1 MKLRIDHVT
10 VCGSH
15 LEQMRRGFAA
25 AGLGTSYGGRHAN
38 GVTHMDLLAFPD
50 GSYMELIA
58 PIDSLAS
65 ATGMTSGWSQLM
77 EGDAGPGAWAVRTD
91 DIHAEAARLRAAG
104 IEVRGPEAGSRKR
117 PDGIDLRWETAIVGR
132 GPAGSV
138 LPFLI
143 EDQTPRGLRVPPSAM
158 AGAIEG
164 VAAVVI
170 AVRDLEESI
179 SLFIRAYGVERP
191 PVEDHPEFG
200 AARAHFLEIP
210 VVLAAPTME
219 QTRLHDRIQRFGQCP
234 AAFLLKAGNLSRAA
248 STFALKDRA
257 TWFNREVAW
266 FDPQQLGGTRI
277 GLIG

>member
-25 AGLGTSYGGRHAN
+25 AGLRTSYGGRHAN
-38 GVTHMDLLAFPD
+38 GGTHMDLLAFPD

-104 IEVRGPEAGSRKR
+104 IGVRGPEAGSRKR
-117 PDGIDLRWETAIVGR
+117 HEGIDVRWETALVGR

-143 EDQTPRGLRVPPSAM
+143 EDQTRRGLRGRPAAM

-164 VAAVVI
+164 V
-170 AVRDLEESI
+170 
-179 SLFIRAYGVERP
+179 
-191 PVEDHPEFG
+191 
-200 AARAHFLEIP
+200 
-210 VVLAAPTME
+210 
-219 QTRLHDRIQRFGQCP
+219 
-234 AAFLLKAGNLSRAA
+234 
-248 STFALKDRA
+248 
-257 TWFNREVAW
+257 
-266 FDPQQLGGTRI
+266 
-277 GLIG
+277 